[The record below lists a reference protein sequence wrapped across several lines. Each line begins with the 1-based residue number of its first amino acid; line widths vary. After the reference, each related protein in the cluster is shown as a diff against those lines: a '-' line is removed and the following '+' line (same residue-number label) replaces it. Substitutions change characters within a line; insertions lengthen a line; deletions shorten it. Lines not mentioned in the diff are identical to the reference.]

1 MSNNFK
7 VKSKKEKALRYY
19 HFKSDQSPF
28 HSSNK
33 LHKFEG
39 DHNHECFTETHTMAG
54 FGVDQAG
61 NIPILVSLRPNV
73 TETIFEDFTC
83 NHNKTLIQLR
93 SEPRGA
99 FPAFPLEVTIR
110 TRGSRI
116 PIVATIPGSQN
127 IESMRAFQVE
137 DFESLSVRFNDE
149 VGQREAAVS
158 VFIQKTFCVC
168 CKTNHTR
175 CSCK

>member
-1 MSNNFK
+1 MSKDFH
-7 VKSKKEKALRYY
+7 VKSKKEKALHYY
-19 HFKSDQSPF
+19 HYKSDQSSFNSSKKF
-28 HSSNK
+28 HKYEKDLNQ
-33 LHKFEG
+33 
-39 DHNHECFTETHTMAG
+39 ECFTETHTMAG
-54 FGVDQAG
+54 FGVNQAG
-61 NIPILVSLRPNV
+61 NVPILVSLRPNV

-93 SEPRGA
+93 SEPSGA

-116 PIVATIPGSQN
+116 PIVATIPGSQT

-168 CKTNHTR
+168 CKSNKTR

>member
-1 MSNNFK
+1 MSNDFK
-7 VKSKKEKALRYY
+7 VKSKKEKALRYF

-28 HSSNK
+28 HSSNN

-39 DHNHECFTETHTMAG
+39 DHNQECFTETHTMAG

-61 NIPILVSLRPNV
+61 NVPILVSLRPNV
-73 TETIFEDFTC
+73 TETIFEDFAC

-116 PIVATIPGSQN
+116 PIVATIPGNQ
-127 IESMRAFQVE
+127 SMRAFQVE
-137 DFESLSVRFNDE
+137 DFESLTVRFNDE

-168 CKTNHTR
+168 CRSDNTR